1 MRNIKIF
8 AIAIILLIQVVPV
21 FASTSTLERT
31 QTVYTIM
38 DWTGKPQNTSVV
50 NWIRARNYSGA
61 PVVDKPE
68 LEETTILESS
78 LKPDQKENSLVW
90 NLKGDQDIYYTGKTD
105 KKLPIDVNVE
115 LKLNGKPVKPEEV
128 KGKGDIDVKITFTN
142 TLSKMETLT
151 WFEGD
156 IKKTLAK
163 NINYPMTVMAQLSM
177 DVKDFKKIQGDE
189 TMNLTVGSSSNH
201 TWSVFP
207 KPTASINF
215 KITSDSLKLP
225 TLQISI
231 IPKTPNIAIPS
242 MDKSSIDVLGNL
254 GSDPELFEMLDM
266 DFSFDLTEASS
277 NIDQLTQ
284 LLDGVKT
291 AVDTAKTGLDGL
303 SKLLTEYAKNLQTVQ
318 DGVSGLKQLSEGHK
332 QVLDMMNSQ
341 FQANTDGIGEIVTSL
356 QTSSD
361 LSSKVSRDVFKL
373 KANLEDM
380 EDSIKQV
387 RGKTTDQ
394 NILNALNDIDS
405 LRKSCLGKI
414 DPIKTNADTTTST
427 LKTLLEGGTI
437 NGKQVPSVSSLPDQ
451 MKLLGDTLT
460 ALSTGGKVSGMDLP
474 GVNTTIDGLK
484 GLNDGLDIIIKGG
497 KVQGQTVP
505 PFADIPKQLG
515 QAIDGLKILVDGGKY
530 NGQVVPPQSEMKK
543 MIADFKKQLDSM
555 PDTSKLGKTME
566 QMKKA
571 IDKAGGTQKVQ
582 EALDSTKKL
591 VYQDQAEYD
600 RMKVLGDSYTSFV
613 GNTDKADSSV
623 IFVIKFISPISD
635 IPVNNEVKQYDA
647 EKGIMDSEIIKYRY
661 LILIVALAIII
672 AAFPINWLFKKR
684 QNAKK

>member
-1 MRNIKIF
+1 MRNIKIL
-8 AIAIILLIQVVPV
+8 AIAILVSLQVVPA
-21 FASTSTLERT
+21 FATTSTLERT

-38 DWTGKPQNTSVV
+38 DWSGKTEETSVV
-50 NWIRARNYSGA
+50 NWIRARNYTGL
-61 PVVDKPE
+61 PVIDKPE
-68 LEETTILESS
+68 LREATILEGNI
-78 LKPDQKENSLVW
+78 KPEERNGSLVW
-90 NLKGDQDIYYTGKTD
+90 NIKGDKDIYYTGKTD
-105 KKLPIDVNVE
+105 KQLPVTIGVE
-115 LKLNGKPVKPEEV
+115 LKQNGKPVKPEEV
-128 KGKGDIDVKITFTN
+128 KGSGKLEVQITFTN
-142 TLSKMETLT
+142 TLSKVETLT
-151 WFEGD
+151 WTEGD
-156 IKKTLAK
+156 TKKSITK
-163 NINYPMTVMAQLSM
+163 NVNYPMTVMAQLSM
-177 DVKDFKKIQGDE
+177 DTKDFKEIKGDE
-189 TMNLTVGSSSNH
+189 TMHLTVGSNSNY

-207 KPTASINF
+207 RPKASINF
-215 KITSDSLKLP
+215 TITSDTLKLP
-225 TLQISI
+225 ILQISI
-231 IPKTPNIAIPS
+231 IPKTPNVAIPS
-242 MDKSSIDVLGNL
+242 VDKNSIDILGNL
-254 GSDPELFEMLDM
+254 GSDPELFEILDM
-266 DFSFDLTEASS
+266 NLDFDLTEASS

-291 AVDTAKTGLDGL
+291 AVDAAKTGLGGL
-303 SKLLTEYAKNLQTVQ
+303 SKLLTEYAKNLQTMQ

-341 FQANTDGIGEIVTSL
+341 FQANTGGIGEIVTSI

-361 LSSKVSRDVFKL
+361 LSSKVSRDIFKL
-373 KANLEDM
+373 KTNLEDM
-380 EDSIKQV
+380 EDSIKQI
-387 RGKTTDQ
+387 RNQTTDQ
-394 NILNALNDIDS
+394 NTLNALDQIDS

-427 LKTLLEGGTI
+427 LETLLEGGTI

-484 GLNDGLDIIIKGG
+484 GLNDGLEIIIKGG

-515 QAIDGLKILVDGGKY
+515 QAIDGLKILVEGGKY
-530 NGQVVPPQSEMKK
+530 NGQIVPPQSEMKK

-591 VYQDQAEYD
+591 VYQDQAEFD
-600 RMKVLGDSYTSFV
+600 RMKVLGNSYTSFI

-623 IFVIKFISPISD
+623 IFVIKFVSSSSNMPI
-635 IPVNNEVKQYDA
+635 NNEVKQYDA
-647 EKGIMDSEIIKYRY
+647 EKGIMDSGIIKYRY

-672 AAFPINWLFKKR
+672 AAFPINWLFKR
-684 QNAKK
+684 RHNIKK